1 MWCMGVDCYPLSSM
15 LVSTGETMTCGNLTA
30 LLRCQRSKRAAVAD
44 SSLGRLHLKGTAIV
58 MMLSMTFAVPS
69 SHAATPSKE
78 IESFKIY
85 AHMKLMDT
93 KQFICLNTLW
103 IKESNWNPKAKNGS
117 HYGIPQLRNK
127 IVKNMNGFQQVEIG
141 LKYIAHRY
149 SLPCNALAFWN
160 HKKKT
165 TGAGWY

>member
-1 MWCMGVDCYPLSSM
+1 MRCMGVDCYPVSSM
-15 LVSTGETMTCGNLTA
+15 LISTGEIMTCGNLTA

-44 SSLGRLHLKGTAIV
+44 SSLGRLHLTGTAIV
-58 MMLSMTFAVPS
+58 IMLSMTFAVPS

-127 IVKNMNGFQQVEIG
+127 LVKNMNGYQQVEIG

-149 SLPCNALAFWN
+149 SLPCNALAFWKE
-160 HKKKT
+160 KKKT